1 MKHLTDLA
9 NYLSLRL
16 EKLTLRQKALV
27 EQHRKG
33 TTRNAKLSL
42 ALQFEWVTAQ
52 IYEVE
57 KFMDA
62 LMEAINLD
70 RIEMDHR
77 QMQDR
82 RRKSR
87 RQDEEAM

>member
-9 NYLSLRL
+9 NHLSLRL
-16 EKLTLRQKALV
+16 EKLTLRQKALL
-27 EQHRKG
+27 EQHKKG
-33 TTRNAKLSL
+33 MPRNAKLSL

-62 LMEAINLD
+62 LMEAINMD

-77 QMQDR
+77 QNRDR
-82 RRKSR
+82 RQKSR